1 MRLRNIVPPLLM
13 TLTAALPGTAYA
25 ADPAA
30 APAAPANEQVV
41 VPEVDRRDVRVPR
54 FPSNDFEAGLFA
66 GTYSTQN
73 FGASAVVGLRLGY
86 HITEDVF
93 VEAVYGQTK
102 VSDEDFRQ
110 ILPSGLL
117 ASPSET
123 LQYYNVSLGYNIL
136 PGEVFIGRK
145 HAKPTQLYLI
155 VGLGSTNFAQQ
166 QRQTVN
172 FGLGTRVSL
181 ADWAALQIDLRDH
194 VFSLDLLGKN
204 RTTQNIELTGGVTF
218 FF

>member
-1 MRLRNIVPPLLM
+1 MRLRDIVPPLLLILTG
-13 TLTAALPGTAYA
+13 TLPFTAHD
-25 ADPAA
+25 ADA
-30 APAAPANEQVV
+30 APASAAPASEQVV

-73 FGASAVVGLRLGY
+73 FGASAVAGLRLGY
-86 HITEDVF
+86 HISEDVF
-93 VEAVYGQTK
+93 VEAVYAQTK

-117 ASPSET
+117 ANPSET
-123 LQYYNVSLGYNIL
+123 LQYYNVSLGCNLL

-145 HAKPTQLYLI
+145 YAKTTQLYLI
-155 VGLGSTNFAQQ
+155 GGLGSTKFAQQ
-166 QRQTVN
+166 WRQTVN
-172 FGLGTRVSL
+172 VGLGTRVSL

-194 VFSLDLLGKN
+194 VYSLDLLGKS
-204 RTTQNIELTGGVTF
+204 RTTQNLELTGGVTF

>member
-1 MRLRNIVPPLLM
+1 MRLRDIVPPLLLI
-13 TLTAALPGTAYA
+13 LTGALPCLAHATDSVA
-25 ADPAA
+25 APQAA
-30 APAAPANEQVV
+30 ATEQVV

-73 FGASAVVGLRLGY
+73 FGASAVAGLRLGY
-86 HITEDVF
+86 HISEDVF
-93 VEAVYGQTK
+93 VEAVYAQTK

-123 LQYYNVSLGYNIL
+123 LKYYNVSLGYNLL
-136 PGEVFIGRK
+136 PGEVFIGRNY
-145 HAKPTQLYLI
+145 AKTTQLYLI
-155 VGLGSTNFAQQ
+155 AGLGSTNFAQQ
-166 QRQTVN
+166 WRQTVN

-194 VFSLDLLGKN
+194 VYSLDLLGKS
-204 RTTQNIELTGGVTF
+204 RTTQNLELTGGVTF